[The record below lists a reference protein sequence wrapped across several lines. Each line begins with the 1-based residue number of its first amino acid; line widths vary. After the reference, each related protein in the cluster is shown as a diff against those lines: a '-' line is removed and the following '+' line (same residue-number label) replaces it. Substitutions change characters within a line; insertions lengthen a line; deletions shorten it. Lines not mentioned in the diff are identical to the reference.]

1 MSVQIVPTLIASRPD
16 VSWRVE
22 MTRPLGIA
30 FAFLALA
37 TAGAAAETYPDRP
50 IKVVV
55 PFPAGGPTDT
65 IARTI
70 TLGLSADLGQS
81 VIIENQA
88 GAGGRIALK
97 AVARAAPD
105 GYTLLLGGTN
115 NNAITPA
122 LYKDLDFDAVKD
134 FAPVASIATDSMAL
148 VVHPSVPA
156 KTLAELVRYAK
167 DNPGKLTSGGGVGIA
182 PHFLLEF
189 IRVRS
194 GTDIVFVP
202 YKGAAPALTDAL
214 AGQIQ
219 IHATAKSVLLPHVVS
234 GKLRPLAVTSAA
246 RWPELPDVP
255 TLREAGFDGFPTA
268 LWYGLLAPA
277 GTPAAVVARLNT
289 AVNLRLKSA
298 ETQAALAKLGLDS
311 RMLTPDEFAA
321 VLAEERRLW
330 GEVARQTGVRLE

>member
-1 MSVQIVPTLIASRPD
+1 
-16 VSWRVE
+16 

-88 GAGGRIALK
+88 GAGGRIALR
-97 AVARAAPD
+97 AVAHAAPD

>member
-1 MSVQIVPTLIASRPD
+1 MNEQAFT
-16 VSWRVE
+16 
-22 MTRPLGIA
+22 IA
-30 FAFLALA
+30 FAVLAA
-37 TAGAAAETYPDRP
+37 SIAGASAQTYPDRP
-50 IKVVV
+50 IKLVV
-55 PFPAGGPTDT
+55 PYPAGGPTDT
-65 IARTI
+65 VARTV
-70 TLGLSADLGQS
+70 TQGLSVDLGQS

-97 AVARAAPD
+97 QVARAAPD

-134 FAPVASIATDSMAL
+134 FAPVAALAIDPLAL

-194 GTDIVFVP
+194 GTNIVFVP
-202 YKGAAPALTDAL
+202 YKGAAPAITDAL

-219 IHATAKSVLLPHVVS
+219 IHTTAKSMLLPLILS
-234 GKLRPLAVTSAA
+234 GRLRALAVKATSAGPSFPRCRPCA
-246 RWPELPDVP
+246 RPAS
-255 TLREAGFDGFPTA
+255 TASRLRSGTA
-268 LWYGLLAPA
+268 FW
-277 GTPAAVVARLNT
+277 R
-289 AVNLRLKSA
+289 RRKRRRRSSA
-298 ETQAALAKLGLDS
+298 SSMRPSTSG
-311 RMLTPDEFAA
+311 
-321 VLAEERRLW
+321 
-330 GEVARQTGVRLE
+330 